1 MTTNTW
7 SWQSNHVR
15 VRVRDDDV
23 DDDDDDD
30 DNDAGVGVV
39 ARVRVNVAGTS
50 SKGCSGASGRQL
62 PQFAGTFALSWP
74 SRTWDLGLIHERF
87 ECQFNNDLD
96 RRVCMSECLFCVL
109 EFVIMCE

>member
-7 SWQSNHVR
+7 SWQPNHVR

-50 SKGCSGASGRQL
+50 SKGCSGASGGNSLNLLERLLCPGQV
-62 PQFAGTFALSWP
+62 ALGIW
-74 SRTWDLGLIHERF
+74 G
-87 ECQFNNDLD
+87 
-96 RRVCMSECLFCVL
+96 
-109 EFVIMCE
+109 